1 MTGDYQIVLPLMLAC
16 VTAHYTAKV
25 YRNGKSVYA
34 NSLHAAAATADG
46 GDDWRL
52 RTVEMLVKPA
62 AGVVPDTATL
72 AEVFEKL
79 PKRPIDRVFV
89 TQGSDLIA
97 WLDPREILARLQEG
111 KLDGSVLVASV
122 AKPVEFAL
130 APDMPLTTALEAFL
144 REQATVLPVT
154 PGQWR
159 NTLLGQVS
167 RSDVMLAIQD
177 RLTYP
182 K

>member
-1 MTGDYQIVLPLMLAC
+1 
-16 VTAHYTAKV
+16 
-25 YRNGKSVYA
+25 
-34 NSLHAAAATADG
+34 
-46 GDDWRL
+46 
-52 RTVEMLVKPA
+52 
-62 AGVVPDTATL
+62 
-72 AEVFEKL
+72 
-79 PKRPIDRVFV
+79 V

-97 WLDPREILARLQEG
+97 WLDPREILARLKEG